1 MDDEAD
7 EEVVVVADSIDNA
20 ADEKVHVVADLI
32 TKTKK
37 KRCAPICHAL
47 KFPPF
52 FLALKKWL
60 NKLREEIVSLT

>member
-37 KRCAPICHAL
+37 KGVHLYVTPWS
-47 KFPPF
+47 FPLF
-52 FLALKKWL
+52 
-60 NKLREEIVSLT
+60 SLL